1 MSKLVRVFASAALL
15 VSVIT
20 LFTRLVG
27 FLRWLVFSPAVGAG
41 AVGNAYQTAN
51 LVPNI
56 LFEVVAGGA
65 LAGAVIPL
73 LAIPLARAD
82 KATAGR
88 IASALLTWA
97 VSVTLPLSILLAVFA
112 HPIARLLTG
121 TNTDGP
127 AQLEATA
134 VFLLMFSPQLVLY
147 GIGAVLTGV
156 LQAHRKFIWPA
167 FAPLLSSLVVIGSYI
182 AYSNAGGSDGTWQ
195 THIGWLGWGT
205 TIGVA
210 ALALPLALPMR
221 TTGLRISP
229 TWSFPPGVARR
240 ALRLAGAGMAALL
253 AQQAAML
260 VTILVSNH
268 SGGTGT
274 FVLFS
279 YINAVYLLPY
289 GVLAVTV
296 ATVIFPAL
304 SSWAGRSKDPDASAT
319 DRDAAGVGLRRL
331 TSTTTALIISIGL
344 LGTVILIS
352 AAGPLQTFF
361 TAIDKAGESGDAPF
375 DSMSLAIMVMA
386 LAVPGW
392 CFVAWG
398 TRVFYALEHS
408 RHSAVATTTGWV
420 LVIVGML
427 LAFLVTNAEG
437 DDGLTLVAICV
448 GYAIGMSVAGG
459 FLLTSMRRVLGPT
472 GLHRVLRRGL
482 QSLAA
487 AALASAV
494 GAVASHW
501 LAGPFGTGAL
511 PSVANGVIS
520 ALIGCVVFAAIVVL
534 DRGFIAEIR
543 TVLSTR
549 RGGPDLAEQTDP
561 AVQAAQAT
569 TPPQTASGTAAE
581 RGTSPASG
589 TAAERDPGAAT
600 ENEDER

>member
-195 THIGWLGWGT
+195 THIGWLG
-205 TIGVA
+205 
-210 ALALPLALPMR
+210 
-221 TTGLRISP
+221 
-229 TWSFPPGVARR
+229 
-240 ALRLAGAGMAALL
+240 
-253 AQQAAML
+253 
-260 VTILVSNH
+260 
-268 SGGTGT
+268 
-274 FVLFS
+274 
-279 YINAVYLLPY
+279 
-289 GVLAVTV
+289 
-296 ATVIFPAL
+296 
-304 SSWAGRSKDPDASAT
+304 
-319 DRDAAGVGLRRL
+319 
-331 TSTTTALIISIGL
+331 
-344 LGTVILIS
+344 
-352 AAGPLQTFF
+352 
-361 TAIDKAGESGDAPF
+361 
-375 DSMSLAIMVMA
+375 
-386 LAVPGW
+386 
-392 CFVAWG
+392 
-398 TRVFYALEHS
+398 
-408 RHSAVATTTGWV
+408 
-420 LVIVGML
+420 
-427 LAFLVTNAEG
+427 
-437 DDGLTLVAICV
+437 
-448 GYAIGMSVAGG
+448 
-459 FLLTSMRRVLGPT
+459 
-472 GLHRVLRRGL
+472 
-482 QSLAA
+482 
-487 AALASAV
+487 
-494 GAVASHW
+494 
-501 LAGPFGTGAL
+501 
-511 PSVANGVIS
+511 
-520 ALIGCVVFAAIVVL
+520 
-534 DRGFIAEIR
+534 
-543 TVLSTR
+543 
-549 RGGPDLAEQTDP
+549 
-561 AVQAAQAT
+561 
-569 TPPQTASGTAAE
+569 
-581 RGTSPASG
+581 
-589 TAAERDPGAAT
+589 
-600 ENEDER
+600 